1 MINMAKITG
10 SFDNLW
16 TSELEAKAKSLGV
29 IDGDL
34 SHIRASVKN
43 ALISADW
50 VEKDG
55 TLSFSSENDRT
66 NALKAAV
73 DVLTVNSQRAAA
85 ERKVVVRPT
94 AGTSPTKSQVLLASA
109 TSASPTA
116 FSSVSPVRT
125 GAFAPEMAKPGD
137 KCPRCNSTMEPVGL
151 VNERAA
157 LYCSRDRVVEPL
169 SAASSVRT

>member
-1 MINMAKITG
+1 MAKITG

-16 TSELEAKAKSLGV
+16 TSELEAKAKGLGV

-34 SHIRASVKN
+34 PRIRASVKN

-50 VEKDG
+50 VTNDG
-55 TLSFSSENDRT
+55 TVTFSSENDKS

-73 DVLTVNSQRAAA
+73 EVLTISSQRTTA
-85 ERKVVVRPT
+85 ERRVVVRPQ
-94 AGTSPTKSQVLLASA
+94 AGMSPTKSQVLLAS
-109 TSASPTA
+109 SASAAPTG
-116 FSSVSPVRT
+116 FSSVSPVRN
-125 GAFAPEMAKPGD
+125 GAFSPEMAKAGD

-169 SAASSVRT
+169 SADSSVRT